1 MKTARATPG
10 LSGTTRLY
18 AIIGDPIA
26 QVGSPRLFNAEFQA
40 RGIDAVL
47 VAMHVA
53 PADLGGMIAT
63 FRAMK
68 NFDGL
73 IVTVPHKI
81 QAAAMVDSLGGNAA
95 RLGAVN
101 AIRKLPDGRLLGD
114 NFDGEGFVR
123 GLAARGIELAGRKVL
138 VIGAGGAGCAV
149 VNAIADQRAASIG
162 VYDIDA
168 TRRDA
173 LVRSVGAHSP
183 GVPVGSSEP
192 VAAGFDVIVNCTSVG
207 MKPDDPL
214 PLDISGLDA
223 NTVVADIILKP
234 VRTPLL
240 EAAARL
246 GCITHEGPAML
257 EGQVDAVM
265 DFFFATSPQ
274 AHA

>member
-1 MKTARATPG
+1 MNTAQATPA

-26 QVGSPRLFNAEFQA
+26 QVGSPRLFNAAFRA

-53 PADLGGMIAT
+53 PSDLGGMIAI

-81 QAAAMVDSLGGNAA
+81 QVAGMIDTLGGNAA

-101 AIRKLPDGRLLGD
+101 TIRKLPDGRLLGD
-114 NFDGEGFVR
+114 NFDGIGFVR
-123 GLAARGIELAGRKVL
+123 GLAGRGIELAGKKVL

-149 VNAIADQRAASIG
+149 VNAIADQRAARIG

-168 TRRDA
+168 NRRDE
-173 LVRSVGAHSP
+173 LLRSVAAHVPGAHIEASD
-183 GVPVGSSEP
+183 P
-192 VAAGFDVIVNCTSVG
+192 VAAGFDVVVNCTSVG
-207 MKPDDPL
+207 MKQGDPL
-214 PLDISGLDA
+214 PVDISGLA
-223 NTVVADIILKP
+223 ARTVVADIILKP

-265 DFFFATSPQ
+265 DFFFPTSP
-274 AHA
+274 